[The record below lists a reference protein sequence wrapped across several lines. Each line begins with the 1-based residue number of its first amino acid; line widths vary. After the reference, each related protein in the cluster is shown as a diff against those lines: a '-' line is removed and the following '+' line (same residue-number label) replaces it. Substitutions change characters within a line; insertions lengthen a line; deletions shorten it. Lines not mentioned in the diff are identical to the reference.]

1 MKQRWGSY
9 KNGNY
14 MVHINLQ
21 DGTKIR
27 ENNLDFFECGTVE
40 AADVKITNC
49 CDMGCPM
56 CHENSIPNGAHG
68 DIMNLKFIDNLHPYT
83 ELAIGG
89 GNPLE
94 HPDLEAFLR
103 KCKSLKLIPSMTI
116 NQTHFMKNIDFVKM
130 LVSEDLI
137 YGLGVSLTNPTPEFI
152 NQIKKF
158 PNAVIHVIAGLIPIY
173 KLEEISKLDLK
184 ILILGYKQFRRGENL
199 YLHESTTI
207 DSKINELKEI
217 LPVII
222 KNNWFKVVSFDNL
235 AIKQLDPR
243 RVLSDSEWDEFYMGD
258 DGFATMY
265 VDCVKE
271 EFARSSTSID
281 RYPITDNIV
290 DMFNVI
296 RT

>member
-1 MKQRWGSY
+1 MKEVRI
-9 KNGNY
+9 KNISKEYYTGNVY
-14 MVHINLQ
+14 NIQ
-21 DGTKIR
+21 
-27 ENNLDFFECGTVE
+27 
-40 AADVKITNC
+40 VKDNHNYFANRLLVSN
-49 CDMGCPM
+49 

>member
-1 MKQRWGSY
+1 MKEVRI
-9 KNGNY
+9 KNISKEYYTGNVY
-14 MVHINLQ
+14 NIQ
-21 DGTKIR
+21 
-27 ENNLDFFECGTVE
+27 
-40 AADVKITNC
+40 VKDNHNYFANRLLVSN
-49 CDMGCPM
+49 

-281 RYPITDNIV
+281 RYPITDNIA